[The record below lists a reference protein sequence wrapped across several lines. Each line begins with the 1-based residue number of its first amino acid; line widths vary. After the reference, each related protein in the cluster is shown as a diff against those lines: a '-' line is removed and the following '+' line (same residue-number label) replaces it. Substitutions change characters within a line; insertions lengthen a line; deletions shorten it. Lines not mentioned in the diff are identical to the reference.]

1 VFSSDT
7 DMAQS
12 NFPKPLPIT
21 ARSAPQGNASDLSE
35 GFPVDSLAAT
45 GVSVIG
51 NDLTILGERIKIVS
65 QNELHVEGHVIG
77 DVHGKQVV
85 IGKGGSVTGN
95 VYAEKVDVCG
105 DVRGPIR
112 ALVVALHGTANVAGD
127 IMSQTLSISQG
138 AAFDGRSLR
147 TKTPSELIPILD
159 VEAIASQPGNAGDTT

>member
-1 VFSSDT
+1 MFSSDT
-7 DMAQS
+7 DEAQS
-12 NFPKPLPIT
+12 NFPKPPPIT
-21 ARSAPQGNASDLSE
+21 ARSAPQGNASDRSE
-35 GFPVDSLAAT
+35 GFPIDSVAAA
-45 GVSVIG
+45 GISVIG

-65 QNELHVEGHVIG
+65 QNKLHVEGHVIG

-112 ALVVALHGTANVAGD
+112 ALVVVLHGTANVAGD

-138 AAFDGRSLR
+138 AAFDGRSVR
-147 TKTPSELIPILD
+147 TKTPNELMPILD
-159 VEAIASQPGNAGDTT
+159 VEVISSHCGNAGDTT